1 MNYLDPGF
9 ILGHY
14 NYWVSIVLIMIGL
27 YAMIAKRNLIKKFIG
42 LNIIE
47 TAIFL
52 FYISLGDVEG
62 GVAPIFPKD
71 AIDLSQETI
80 LYANPLPSAMMLTAI
95 VVTLCMTALA
105 LSFAVLIYRQYGT
118 LDARRL
124 MEEL

>member
-1 MNYLDPGF
+1 MNILDPGF

-14 NYWVSIVLIMIGL
+14 NYWVAIILIMIGL
-27 YAMIAKRNLIKKFIG
+27 YTMIAKRNLIKKFIG

-52 FYISLGDVEG
+52 FYISLGDVTG
-62 GVAPIFPKD
+62 GIAPIFAEGSTNPPD
-71 AIDLSQETI
+71 AVI

-105 LSFAVLIYRQYGT
+105 LSFAVLIYRRYKT

-124 MEEL
+124 MELL

>member
-1 MNYLDPGF
+1 MSVLDPTF

-14 NYWVSIVLIMIGL
+14 NYWVSIILIMIGL
-27 YAMIAKRNLIKKFIG
+27 YTLIAKKNLIKKFIG

-52 FYISLGDVEG
+52 FYISLGDVDG
-62 GVAPIFPKD
+62 GVAPILPKEG
-71 AIDLSQETI
+71 AEAGTM

-105 LSFAVLIYRQYGT
+105 LSFAVLIYRRYGT
-118 LDARRL
+118 LDAGRL

>member
-1 MNYLDPGF
+1 MTILDSGF

-14 NYWVSIVLIMIGL
+14 NYWVAIILIMIGL
-27 YAMIAKRNLIKKFIG
+27 YTMMAKRNLIKKFIG

-52 FYISLGDVEG
+52 FYISLGDVTG
-62 GVAPIFPKD
+62 GIAPIFQKESRD
-71 AIDLSQETI
+71 FGEAAI

-95 VVTLCMTALA
+95 VVALCMTALA
-105 LSFAVLIYRQYGT
+105 LGFAVLIYRQYGT
-118 LDARRL
+118 LDARKL

>member
-1 MNYLDPGF
+1 MTALDPEF
-9 ILGHY
+9 IIGHY
-14 NYWVSIVLIMIGL
+14 NYWVSIALIMIGL
-27 YAMIAKRNLIKKFIG
+27 YAMIARRNLIKKFIG

-62 GVAPIFPKD
+62 GVAPLFEKGAGGDGVI
-71 AIDLSQETI
+71 
-80 LYANPLPSAMMLTAI
+80 YANPLPSAMMLTAI

-105 LSFAVLIYRQYGT
+105 LTFAVLIYRRYGT

-124 MEEL
+124 MKEL

>member
-1 MNYLDPGF
+1 MTILDSGF

-14 NYWVSIVLIMIGL
+14 NYWVAIILIMIGL
-27 YAMIAKRNLIKKFIG
+27 YTMMAKRNLIKKFIG

-52 FYISLGDVEG
+52 FYISLGDVSG
-62 GVAPIFPKD
+62 GIAPIFQKESGET
-71 AIDLSQETI
+71 AGNTI

-95 VVTLCMTALA
+95 VVALCMTALA
-105 LSFAVLIYRQYGT
+105 LSFAVLIYQQYGT
-118 LDARRL
+118 LDARKL